1 MDGSTGVAM
10 RTTIVL
16 ASVLAITTAAFAQ
29 EAAPEGTTPGSPAGA
44 MDEAP
49 AGVTDDHEDRAPGAS
64 SDGDTGPQE
73 LRLGLAETLPIPDS
87 VFDPW
92 GAPAAWSSEEFRLA
106 LWQAPLGRVHYQLA
120 SETARLHAGG
130 LVHGGPPLGLGLG
143 TVALGDAGPRW
154 GVMGIDKR
162 RWAEM
167 TASEKVLKGV
177 EIGVTMGIV
186 AAIVDA
192 LD

>member
-1 MDGSTGVAM
+1 M

-16 ASVLAITTAAFAQ
+16 ASVLALTTAAFAQ
-29 EAAPEGTTPGSPAGA
+29 EATPGGSTPGSAAGA
-44 MDEAP
+44 ADEAP
-49 AGVTDDHEDRAPGAS
+49 GADTAEHEDRSPVTS
-64 SDGDTGPQE
+64 SGGDTTPQE

-92 GAPAAWSSEEFRLA
+92 DAPAAWSSKEFRLA
-106 LWQAPLGRVHYQLA
+106 LWRAPLGRVHYQLA
-120 SETARLHAGG
+120 SESARLYAGG
-130 LVHGGPPLGLGLG
+130 LVHGGPSLGLGLG

-154 GVMGIDKR
+154 GVMGIDKQ